1 VRAGVAAAGVAS
13 LAVMSWTWRLEGPAG
28 ETVDPAAVG
37 VTVPPSEN
45 QADAES
51 WLGEHWRDLL
61 AREVTAVSL
70 FDGEDRVYGPMSLA
84 PN

>member
-1 VRAGVAAAGVAS
+1 
-13 LAVMSWTWRLEGPAG
+13 MSWTWRLEGPAG

-61 AREVTAVSL
+61 ARGVSAVTL
-70 FDGEDRVYGPMSLA
+70 FDGEKHVYGPMALA
-84 PN
+84 PS

>member
-1 VRAGVAAAGVAS
+1 
-13 LAVMSWTWRLEGPAG
+13 M
-28 ETVDPAAVG
+28 DPATVG

-51 WLGEHWRDLL
+51 WLGEHWRELL
-61 AREVTAVSL
+61 ARGVHAVTL
-70 FDGEDRVYGPMSLA
+70 LDGETRVYGPMGLA